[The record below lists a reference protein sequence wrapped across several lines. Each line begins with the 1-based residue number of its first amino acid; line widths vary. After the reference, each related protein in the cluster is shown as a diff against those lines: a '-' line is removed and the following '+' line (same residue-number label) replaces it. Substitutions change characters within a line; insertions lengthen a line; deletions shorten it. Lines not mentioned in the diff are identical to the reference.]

1 MIKKH
6 MLCFPE
12 PGGANLHILPEQ
24 QSRNQIDEIKL
35 ACHINNV
42 TNQFANQL

>member
-12 PGGANLHILPEQ
+12 PGAANLHILPEQ
-24 QSRNQIDEIKL
+24 QSKNQIDEIKL
-35 ACHINNV
+35 AFVI
-42 TNQFANQL
+42 